1 MRGEELPAASIGA
14 MPVEG
19 IATVYVLSAE
29 GVRGPVSPC
38 DYSRVPRRVVPLA
51 RPLGLQCNRED
62 MAG

>member
-1 MRGEELPAASIGA
+1 

-19 IATVYVLSAE
+19 IVTAYVLSAE